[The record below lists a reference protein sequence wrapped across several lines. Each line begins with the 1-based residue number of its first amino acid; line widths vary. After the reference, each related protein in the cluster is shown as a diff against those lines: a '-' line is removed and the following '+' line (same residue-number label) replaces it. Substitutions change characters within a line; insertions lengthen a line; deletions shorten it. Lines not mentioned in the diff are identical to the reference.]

1 MRSFYRRHTTGIWIT
16 AGIIILIIAGYIGL
30 SLFGSLSR
38 SADRGTHADVARTDV
53 QHSDAGESPTREDSR
68 NTSDDATVSV
78 QERKV
83 IRSAS
88 LELLVSD
95 IQKEV
100 DQTKSLAEN
109 MNGFVESSN
118 ISGHG
123 TEDVTAS
130 VTIRVPTDDFQKT
143 IERLKG
149 SVIRTNQERIRAR
162 DVTDRVADLEARLRN
177 AQRTEEQYLSVLEQA
192 EEVDDIL
199 QVQERLSDVR
209 ERIERLEADRK
220 QLRRQ
225 VSMSTIDINYVSEAD
240 VKILGVVWNPWN
252 EIKSGVNDMV
262 QDLISFANAMIA
274 ILFALPAIILWAVFG
289 LGILTIL
296 WKTGRWGWYTLFAE
310 SADGRLVEEDDR
322 Q

>member
-53 QHSDAGESPTREDSR
+53 QYSDAGESPTREDSR

-192 EEVDDIL
+192 EKL
-199 QVQERLSDVR
+199 
-209 ERIERLEADRK
+209 
-220 QLRRQ
+220 
-225 VSMSTIDINYVSEAD
+225 
-240 VKILGVVWNPWN
+240 
-252 EIKSGVNDMV
+252 
-262 QDLISFANAMIA
+262 MIFCRYKRGY
-274 ILFALPAIILWAVFG
+274 LM
-289 LGILTIL
+289 
-296 WKTGRWGWYTLFAE
+296 
-310 SADGRLVEEDDR
+310 
-322 Q
+322 